1 MDEARQPYRDI
12 IDLTHHVSHRH
23 TPMSAAGRA
32 AQFAPFAALSGYD
45 DMISEAA
52 RFTDAPPSLGED
64 EREELDRRLIF
75 LLHRETPTQ
84 AVFTYFVPDR
94 KKEGGAYV
102 RAAAVLLRY
111 DACRQ
116 CLLLSGG
123 LTVPT
128 AHLAWIACDAFD
140 TWEKSEDSGT
150 I

>member
-1 MDEARQPYRDI
+1 MKLDCHCHILPGIDDGAKNLEEAVFLASWLVKHGYQRAICTSHCSFLYHNTPK
-12 IDLTHHVSHRH
+12 TVS
-23 TPMSAAGRA
+23 
-32 AQFAPFAALSGYD
+32 
-45 DMISEAA
+45 
-52 RFTDAPPSLGED
+52 DACNLL
-64 EREELDRRLIF
+64 REELDRRLIF